1 MKKQTKTINQNGAVK
16 TPRPKRAGKL
26 LSLGL
31 GVATVFTPLAATG
44 CKMETEYVDV
54 PVPTYPEITIP
65 IRFFNETMDV
75 TCPGNLMDESYTK
88 LNDVMLLIETAL
100 NGEPAKNS
108 NINLLHNNDVKI
120 IVKNDG
126 SVANCEKT
134 GPFAMTINYQWL
146 LASSNG
152 DIGDAML
159 SVFAEMMSEMAKAK
173 GILFDYKK
181 NTVYITLAKAVIE
194 RKSACH
200 RFC

>member
-1 MKKQTKTINQNGAVK
+1 MKKQTKTINQHGAVK

-65 IRFFNETMDV
+65 IRFFSETMDV
-75 TCPGNLMDESYTK
+75 TCPGDLIGESYTK
-88 LNDVMLLIETAL
+88 INGAIVYMEAELTIDVISRNKIL
-100 NGEPAKNS
+100 
-108 NINLLHNNDVKI
+108 NLLSTNDVKI

-126 SVANCEKT
+126 SVENCQKT
-134 GPFAMTINYQWL
+134 GPFAMTMDYQWL
-146 LASSNG
+146 KTSNVSVIG
-152 DIGDAML
+152 DIMIDTL
-159 SVFAEMMSEMAKAK
+159 RDTFAKAK
-173 GILFDYKK
+173 DIQLDK
-181 NTVYITLAKAVIE
+181 VAQE